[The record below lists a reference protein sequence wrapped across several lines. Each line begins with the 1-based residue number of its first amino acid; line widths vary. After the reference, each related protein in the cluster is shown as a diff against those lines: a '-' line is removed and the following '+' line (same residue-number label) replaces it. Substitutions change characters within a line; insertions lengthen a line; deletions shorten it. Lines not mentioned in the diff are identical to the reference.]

1 MLLNKEKALVNSIAP
16 LRDCKTSRNL
26 RQPSFQALEV
36 TVVGSQDSGHMDFI
50 YKPSGTREV
59 ELEDNLFK
67 QDNDGCYEG
76 FYKFIFFLYL
86 YISRIKFILHRFY

>member
-1 MLLNKEKALVNSIAP
+1 M
-16 LRDCKTSRNL
+16 
-26 RQPSFQALEV
+26 
-36 TVVGSQDSGHMDFI
+36 VGSQDSGHMDFI

-76 FYKFIFFLYL
+76 FYKFIFF
-86 YISRIKFILHRFY
+86 FIFIHFQDKVYSA